1 VGLSPESAPCD
12 SSKSALERGRSNHS
26 AYVLCGAIGT
36 EAAAQVL
43 SVKISKVSDG
53 SVLWS
58 KSYPVAGADPAK
70 IAEEV
75 NSRIPELEDDS

>member
-1 VGLSPESAPCD
+1 LSPEPAQCD
-12 SSKSALERGRSNHS
+12 DSKSALELGRSNHS
-26 AYVLCGAIGT
+26 AYVLCGAIGS

-43 SVKISKVSDG
+43 SIKIVKVGDG
-53 SVLWS
+53 SVVWS

-75 NSRIPELEDDS
+75 NSRVPTLNDDDS